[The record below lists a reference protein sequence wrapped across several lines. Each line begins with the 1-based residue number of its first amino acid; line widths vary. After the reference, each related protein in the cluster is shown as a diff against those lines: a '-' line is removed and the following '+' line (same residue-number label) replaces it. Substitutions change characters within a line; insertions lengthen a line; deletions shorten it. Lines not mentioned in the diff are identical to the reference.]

1 MARSGLKKVVKT
13 VKGKKG
19 TVRRSYWVK
28 VQGAASTAKKA
39 VGGFARRHSTAL
51 KVVGGVAA
59 LAGLAYGAHKV
70 AGGIQRVQKVRV
82 GRQQAGRQ
90 DPMTARETA
99 SHFAKGFRAGS
110 DVGKRVRQEA
120 VHQSSTKNDP
130 TYNPSLGRNQASAP
144 IRAAAAAYNRI
155 TGAYNATAGAR
166 SAVAGTVAKV
176 RGAASSA
183 TGAVSGKA
191 RSAGARVRDRFS
203 RKQKGSPFAAPGLR
217 LGAG

>member
-28 VQGAASTAKKA
+28 IQGAAGNATKA
-39 VGGFARRHSTAL
+39 VGGFAHRHSTAL

-90 DPMTARETA
+90 EPMTARETA
-99 SHFAKGFRAGS
+99 SHFATGFRAGS

-120 VHQSSTKNDP
+120 VHQHATKNDP
-130 TYNPSLGRNQASAP
+130 TYEPSLGRNRASAP
-144 IRAAAAAYNRI
+144 IRAAASAYNRVSS
-155 TGAYNATAGAR
+155 AYASTAGAR
-166 SAVAGTVAKV
+166 GAVSSAATKV
-176 RGAASSA
+176 RGSA
-183 TGAVSGKA
+183 TRAA
-191 RSAGARVRDRFS
+191 T
-203 RKQKGSPFAAPGLR
+203 SPA
-217 LGAG
+217 